1 MVPFLLHECLFSL
14 HCFVLKVIGHDQSIS
29 TTASDGDVTDD
40 DTDNHD
46 DSDDEVNVDTT
57 SKH

>member
-1 MVPFLLHECLFSL
+1 LFSL

-40 DTDNHD
+40 DADNHD